1 MTQNQTRKD
10 FITELIHGKNP
21 DIIGFYR
28 LTMKSGSD
36 NFRTSSVQ
44 SIVRK
49 LKSKGLKM
57 IIYEPLFSENFFLG
71 CEVMKDLNKFKELAS
86 IIVANR
92 VSDELNDVSQK
103 VFTRDLFKKN

>member
-1 MTQNQTRKD
+1 M
-10 FITELIHGKNP
+10 IHGKNP
-21 DIIGFYR
+21 DYWFYR

-57 IIYEPLFSENFFLG
+57 IIYEPLFSENFF
-71 CEVMKDLNKFKELAS
+71 
-86 IIVANR
+86 
-92 VSDELNDVSQK
+92 
-103 VFTRDLFKKN
+103 